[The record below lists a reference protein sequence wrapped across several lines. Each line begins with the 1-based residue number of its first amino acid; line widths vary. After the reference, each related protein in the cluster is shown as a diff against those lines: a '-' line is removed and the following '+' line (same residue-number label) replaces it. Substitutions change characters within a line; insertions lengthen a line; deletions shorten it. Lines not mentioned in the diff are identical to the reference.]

1 MAGRAGK
8 RSPGWGD
15 GQGRAFRGAQQDV
28 GSVVGPGLGC
38 QMVFVGAQVHPS
50 FMSPRTAPP
59 VLAQVAGSLHPRTGC
74 GPGRSL
80 AGILLAPGLRKY
92 RQPQGDSPR
101 VVCPRI
107 ALGGLA
113 TRSPGQGPAQQSPLR
128 EHGTT
133 SKGTQEGICLRRY
146 IYCVSLAPPGPRS
159 MGSDPSPHLL
169 HVFALGNCFY
179 CMFFISDFIC
189 TSCSAACF
197 LPSAQ
202 APVSTS
208 SLSWGPRGGLHWP
221 SLCGKGGQLP

>member
-1 MAGRAGK
+1 MLALRWA
-8 RSPGWGD
+8 
-15 GQGRAFRGAQQDV
+15 
-28 GSVVGPGLGC
+28 PGLAAKWLLL
-38 QMVFVGAQVHPS
+38 VLRSILPS
-50 FMSPRTAPP
+50 CPRERHPP

-101 VVCPRI
+101 VVCPQI

-133 SKGTQEGICLRRY
+133 SKGTQEGICLRSY
-146 IYCVSLAPPGPRS
+146 INCVSLAPPGPRS
-159 MGSDPSPHLL
+159 LGSDPSPHLL
-169 HVFALGNCFY
+169 HVFGNCFY
-179 CMFFISDFIC
+179 CVFFISDFIC
-189 TSCSAACF
+189 TGCSAACF

-221 SLCGKGGQLP
+221 SLCGEGGQLP